1 MFIFLYNIHFDTS
14 TENTE
19 LRKEDV
25 EEEDDLSKPGE
36 ENRGV
41 QREGKPKRKVLKPNY
56 LKDYV

>member
-25 EEEDDLSKPGE
+25 EEEDDLSKLGE
-36 ENRGV
+36 EN
-41 QREGKPKRKVLKPNY
+41 
-56 LKDYV
+56 